1 MSELIHE
8 KENNSISEMFLMDNK
23 EKFTKDHIVV
33 LKLLYSVPGRRY
45 TGKEVCDITG
55 QAAGDRRLR
64 HIFANRKDCMK
75 APRYKANGKLE
86 GMEYWLNIPMP
97 KTKEQAIAEGQKLLD
112 AMQDKFKQGE
122 LF

>member
-8 KENNSISEMFLMDNK
+8 KENNPISEMFLKDNR
-23 EKFTKDHIVV
+23 EKFNNDCIAV
-33 LKLLYSVPGRRY
+33 LKLLYSGKRY
-45 TGKEVCDITG
+45 TGKEICDLTG

-64 HIFANRKDCMK
+64 DIFANRKDCMK
-75 APRYKANGKLE
+75 APRRKPNGKLE

-97 KTKEQAIAEGQKLLD
+97 PTKAKAIEDGQRILD
-112 AMQDKFKQGE
+112 AMENIKQGK

>member
-8 KENNSISEMFLMDNK
+8 RENNPISEMFLKDGG
-23 EKFTKDHIVV
+23 EKFSNDCITV
-33 LKLLYSVPGRRY
+33 LKILYSGKRY
-45 TGKEVCDITG
+45 TGKEICDITG

-64 HIFANRKDCMK
+64 DIFASRKDCMK
-75 APRYKANGKLE
+75 APRRKPNGKLE

-97 KTKEQAIAEGQKLLD
+97 KTKERAIAEGQKILD
-112 AMQDKFKQGE
+112 AMNDKSKQGE